1 MGLSRVMAV
10 LAIAVTGLTGCLA
23 IAPKSETGAAPAE
36 PSPAAVNAPG
46 HAGDSKP
53 ARSGPG
59 LFESKS
65 GYALSTGLNEYA
77 EGEYAAAAKD
87 LQSALDLGLSSSD
100 QIKAHKHL
108 AFIHCVTG
116 KKRQCRDEF
125 LKALA
130 INPSLNLEP
139 AEAGHPIWGPVFKSA
154 KAASAKKASPKKK

>member
-1 MGLSRVMAV
+1 MGMSRVGVVLVIAAMA
-10 LAIAVTGLTGCLA
+10 LTGCLST
-23 IAPKSETGAAPAE
+23 APKSEVSSEPAE
-36 PSPAAVNAPG
+36 RPPVETKAAG
-46 HAGDSKP
+46 SSGESKAAKP
-53 ARSGPG
+53 GPG

-65 GYALSTGLNEYA
+65 GYALSTGL
-77 EGEYAAAAKD
+77 GEYADGQFAEAAKD

-108 AFIHCVTG
+108 AFIHCITG

-130 INPSLNLEP
+130 INPGLNLEP

-154 KAASAKKASPKKK
+154 KAASAKKAPAKKK